1 MEVEMTGKCVKRG
14 AGYGLEIP
22 RKYHVND
29 QGKAV
34 AWVSKKANLII
45 KEYECV
51 ENRCLDEKKN

>member
-1 MEVEMTGKCVKRG
+1 MEVEVTGKCVKRG

-34 AWVSKKANLII
+34 AWVTKKANLII
-45 KEYECV
+45 REYECV
-51 ENRCLDEKKN
+51 ENRCLDKKKN

>member
-1 MEVEMTGKCVKRG
+1 MEVEVTGKCVKRG

-51 ENRCLDEKKN
+51 ENRCLDGKKN

>member
-34 AWVSKKANLII
+34 AWVTKKANLII
-45 KEYECV
+45 REYECV

>member
-29 QGKAV
+29 QGEAV
-34 AWVSKKANLII
+34 AWVTKKANLII
-45 KEYECV
+45 REYECV

>member
-14 AGYGLEIP
+14 AGYELEIP

-34 AWVSKKANLII
+34 AWVTKKANLII
-45 KEYECV
+45 REYECV
-51 ENRCLDEKKN
+51 ENRCLDKKKS

>member
-22 RKYHVND
+22 CKYHVND

-34 AWVSKKANLII
+34 PWVTKKANLII
-45 KEYECV
+45 REYECV

>member
-1 MEVEMTGKCVKRG
+1 MTGKCVKRG

-34 AWVSKKANLII
+34 AWVTKKANLII
-45 KEYECV
+45 RENECV
-51 ENRCLDEKKN
+51 ENRCLDKKKN

>member
-1 MEVEMTGKCVKRG
+1 MEVEVTGKCVKRG

-34 AWVSKKANLII
+34 AWVTKKANLII
-45 KEYECV
+45 REYECV

>member
-1 MEVEMTGKCVKRG
+1 MEVEVTGKCVKRG

-34 AWVSKKANLII
+34 AWVTKKANLII
-45 KEYECV
+45 RENECV
-51 ENRCLDEKKN
+51 ENRCLDKKKN

>member
-34 AWVSKKANLII
+34 AWVTKKANLII
-45 KEYECV
+45 RENECV
-51 ENRCLDEKKN
+51 ENRCLDKKKN

>member
-34 AWVSKKANLII
+34 AWVTKKANLII
-45 KEYECV
+45 REYECV
-51 ENRCLDEKKN
+51 ENRCLDKKKN